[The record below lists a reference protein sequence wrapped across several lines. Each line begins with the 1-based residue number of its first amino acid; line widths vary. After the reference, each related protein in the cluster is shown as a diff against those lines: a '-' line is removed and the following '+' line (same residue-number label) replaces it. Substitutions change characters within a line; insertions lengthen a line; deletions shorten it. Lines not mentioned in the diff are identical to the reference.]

1 MFIKQVDAES
11 ASFDENGVLPSFQ
24 AVVGSE
30 NKLVSA
36 AYLRFVFL
44 FIQMEPIP

>member
-1 MFIKQVDAES
+1 MFIKQVDVDS
-11 ASFDENGVLPSFQ
+11 ASENGVLPSFQ

-36 AYLRFVFL
+36 TYLRFVFL